1 MTVLIAYAGKTGT
14 TAKCAKI
21 LKALVDDAEL
31 CDLTKEKPELSRY
44 QSIILGSSVRM
55 GSFHKACRHF
65 IKKNKELLMRKK
77 CAFYICN
84 CFSGQ
89 SEGYLRKNIPK
100 DLLKKAV
107 AAQSFGGELMIEN
120 QKGLDHLIT
129 KMVAK
134 RENLNLS
141 QKAKFSISSEAIN
154 KFAEKV
160 NRK

>member
-1 MTVLIAYAGKTGT
+1 MILIAYAGKTGT

-44 QSIILGSSVRM
+44 KSVILGSSIRM
-55 GSFHKACRHF
+55 GSFHKACKHF

-89 SEGYLRKNIPK
+89 SEGYLQKNIPE
-100 DLLKKAV
+100 DLLKKAI
-107 AAQSFGGELMIEN
+107 AAQSFGGELVIED
-120 QKGLDHLIT
+120 QKGFDHLIT
-129 KMVAK
+129 KLMAK
-134 RENLNLS
+134 RETLS
-141 QKAKFSISSEAIN
+141 QQAKFSISSEAIN